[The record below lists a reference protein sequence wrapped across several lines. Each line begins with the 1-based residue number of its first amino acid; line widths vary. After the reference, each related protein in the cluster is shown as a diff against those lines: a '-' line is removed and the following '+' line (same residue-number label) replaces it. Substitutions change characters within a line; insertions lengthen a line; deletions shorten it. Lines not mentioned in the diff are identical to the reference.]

1 MTIWPGT
8 TEKVNYE
15 SLQVQKWLTY
25 MGMVFTIFLI
35 IQLFMFLSLKI
46 NREKYILSLKQLYC
60 SKWLWTFVNPDCL
73 PYEDLKSLLIFLFNI
88 YVFQTGLS

>member
-1 MTIWPGT
+1 MTFWPGT

-46 NREKYILSLKQLYC
+46 NREKYILSLKQLHC

-73 PYEDLKSLLIFLFNI
+73 PCEDLKSLLIFLFNI